1 MGGSEMIWL
10 GLVVVVA
17 MWIFVFWLL
26 GRMLNVD
33 DDPDE
38 RDPYN

>member
-1 MGGSEMIWL
+1 VIWL
-10 GLVVVVA
+10 GLAVVVA
-17 MWIFVFWLL
+17 MLGFVFWLL
-26 GRMLNVD
+26 GRMLKVD